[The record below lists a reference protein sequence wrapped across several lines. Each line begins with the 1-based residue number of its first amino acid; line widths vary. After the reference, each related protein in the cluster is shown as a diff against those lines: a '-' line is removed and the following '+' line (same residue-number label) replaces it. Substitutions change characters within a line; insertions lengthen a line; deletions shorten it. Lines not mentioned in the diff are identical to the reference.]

1 METYYT
7 CLRVKIR
14 NRLSA
19 SCHGF
24 VVAKANMHLKSS
36 CYLPP
41 NYNTPSKQKKT
52 KHFLRAHCQRNH
64 WPNNHLLHCVHNYY
78 CYLLIC
84 YGALKKV

>member
-14 NRLSA
+14 NGLSA

-41 NYNTPSKQKKT
+41 NYNTPSKQKKINKAFPACT
-52 KHFLRAHCQRNH
+52 LPKESLAQ
-64 WPNNHLLHCVHNYY
+64 
-78 CYLLIC
+78 
-84 YGALKKV
+84 